1 MHRENPFCMVKPV
14 ARALLLHEKR
24 HATCLLRIVARRHT
38 LEKRAMQPNMLLLP
52 GAHMLRLCIVSGEHN
67 QFVMNLSSG
76 CHIHR

>member
-38 LEKRAMQPNMLLLP
+38 LEKHAMQPIFFHCRCTY
-52 GAHMLRLCIVSGEHN
+52 AAIV
-67 QFVMNLSSG
+67 
-76 CHIHR
+76 HRIR